1 MELIPFVACRVNR
14 GILMTRKGNLWYIE
28 SMNEP
33 EIIRIDED
41 TWRVEDNGVRFFI
54 LKGEKRALLVDSG
67 MNTHGVKEMAENL
80 TRMSVSLINTHADID
95 HIGGNDEFPSFMM
108 HPSEAANYFSHKKV
122 GIIDPVYDGDVIDLG
137 GRKLEVMLVPGHT
150 PGSIMLLDVSKGVVY
165 GGDSIQDGNIFLFG
179 PMREIH
185 AYALSLR
192 RLEKWKGRYDI
203 IYPSHGTFP
212 VSPSLI
218 QKLID
223 GSIKVMRN
231 EIEGKEA
238 EVFGNKIK
246 VYDIGDA
253 RILGDAK

>member
-1 MELIPFVACRVNR
+1 
-14 GILMTRKGNLWYIE
+14 
-28 SMNEP
+28 
-33 EIIRIDED
+33 
-41 TWRVEDNGVRFFI
+41 
-54 LKGEKRALLVDSG
+54 
-67 MNTHGVKEMAENL
+67 
-80 TRMSVSLINTHADID
+80 
-95 HIGGNDEFPSFMM
+95 
-108 HPSEAANYFSHKKV
+108 
-122 GIIDPVYDGDVIDLG
+122 
-137 GRKLEVMLVPGHT
+137 
-150 PGSIMLLDVSKGVVY
+150 MLLDVSKGVVY